1 MELKTKP
8 LAKKELSLSIRKLAF
23 QKNMKNNQRI
33 FPIYTEV
40 ANEPITICE
49 VIDAKVFDFPF
60 FNDGVTK
67 LRNHTSFQKKYK
79 LKEIDILNEGELLE
93 LKGFIFHTSH
103 CGSTLLSR
111 MLNESPEIRVVSE
124 TEAINGLLLAYLL
137 NGLPEKEILIQLKSI
152 INAYR
157 QPIGK
162 EKYLIFKLTSWNVF
176 MAKLFHKL
184 YPSIKW
190 FYIDRNTEDVV
201 KSLLKSNGG
210 MEGWFHHPV
219 DILRRHFLD
228 KDYTGKSKEE
238 YLFHLVEQHRK
249 QANTFKNN
257 NLCSIT
263 YPEFLDQFETTILPH
278 FNLNYSKE
286 EINKMKKIK
295 AFNSKSYGYD

>member
-1 MELKTKP
+1 MFSKT
-8 LAKKELSLSIRKLAF
+8 LNISLE
-23 QKNMKNNQRI
+23 NMNINQRI
-33 FPIYTEV
+33 FPIYTKV
-40 ANEPITICE
+40 AKEPVTICE
-49 VIDAKVFDFPF
+49 ATDSKVFDFPF

-67 LRNHTSFQKKYK
+67 LKNQTSLRKQYH
-79 LKEIDILNEGELLE
+79 LKEINISDKDDLLE
-93 LKGFIFHTSH
+93 VKGFIFHTSH

-137 NGLPEKEILIQLKSI
+137 NGLPEKEILDHLNSI

-176 MAKLFHKL
+176 MANLFQKL

-190 FYIDRNTEDVV
+190 VYIDRNTEEVV
-201 KSLLKSNGG
+201 KSLLKSEGG
-210 MEGWFHHPV
+210 MEMWFHHPV
-219 DILRRHFLD
+219 DILRRHFLG

-238 YLFHLVEQHRK
+238 YLIHLVEQHRK
-249 QANTFKNN
+249 QANTFKND

-263 YPEFLDQFETTILPH
+263 YPEFLDQFETIILPH
-278 FNLNYSKE
+278 FNLKYSKL
-286 EINKMKKIK
+286 EINKMKKIITL
-295 AFNSKSYGYD
+295 NSKSYR